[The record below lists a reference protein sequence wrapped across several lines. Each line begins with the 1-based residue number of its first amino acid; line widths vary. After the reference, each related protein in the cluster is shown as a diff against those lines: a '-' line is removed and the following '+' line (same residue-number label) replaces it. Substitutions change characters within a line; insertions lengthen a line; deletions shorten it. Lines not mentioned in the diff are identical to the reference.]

1 LSASIAVLTACFLI
15 GVPHPR
21 GPVPPTTAP
30 TRPPVKLTP
39 SHGTPP
45 PKTPTRATPP
55 PGHAMPV
62 PPRLPTP
69 VEVESGVPVDGE
81 VPPLP
86 TTIVKRYRPA
96 PDRITLPQLLELL
109 TTRSP
114 RHLASQAEIDVA
126 ESEAKAANVL
136 PNPIL
141 NLAILYLNSGFNQN
155 GVGTYYAN
163 VTLPL
168 LIAGQR
174 RMRVKAARAGVDV
187 AKGTVKREFETL
199 ATAART
205 LFVEL
210 QADQA
215 RLDTIAGVLEE
226 LDQLQKLIDARRGA
240 GVQSKYE
247 QVWTAIDR
255 ASWRTRRA
263 EGLDLARREEAF
275 SHRNIELAQREAW
288 PVPAITAGTVVIQNY
303 FSVSTTVGI
312 TVPVPTFDWAGFPV
326 PLADR
331 IVGLRD
337 GLVIVAGATGS
348 GKTTTLA
355 MIVNR
360 LHKAGG
366 QRIITVEEPIEYRFA
381 RAANSV
387 VTQREVGR
395 DVPTFADGLKYGLR
409 QDPDVILVG
418 EIRDRETAQMALS
431 AAETGHLVLTTLHTR
446 DAKGAVTRFADLFP
460 QDAQRDVRGQ
470 LAMKGTSAPPSSMSP
485 FEPAS
490 GLPWTVER
498 SA

>member
-1 LSASIAVLTACFLI
+1 MSASIAVLTACFLI

-109 TTRSP
+109 KTRSP

-263 EGLDLARREEAF
+263 EAEAEAMDTGGRLAVLVGDPAWQPEAVGEFKAVGVSTDVGALWPDALRARPDIDLARREEAF
-275 SHRNIELAQREAW
+275 SHRNIELAKREAW

-312 TVPVPTFDWAGFPV
+312 TVPVPTFDWGQGL
-326 PLADR
+326 LAR
-331 IVGLRD
+331 
-337 GLVIVAGATGS
+337 
-348 GKTTTLA
+348 
-355 MIVNR
+355 
-360 LHKAGG
+360 
-366 QRIITVEEPIEYRFA
+366 A
-381 RAANSV
+381 RAASRRAQLDKDATIAEARAELSRAARKLDN
-387 VTQREVGR
+387 QRQILADFER
-395 DVPTFADGLKYGLR
+395 DVSSQFGELRRMAEDAYRSGQVEFSDLADAVKARVELELTHI
-409 QDPDVILVG
+409 DLTEAVMLAEV
-418 EIRDRETAQMALS
+418 AVL
-431 AAETGHLVLTTLHTR
+431 AAAGRIEATE
-446 DAKGAVTRFADLFP
+446 
-460 QDAQRDVRGQ
+460 VR
-470 LAMKGTSAPPSSMSP
+470 
-485 FEPAS
+485 
-490 GLPWTVER
+490 
-498 SA
+498 